1 MVAML
6 VESQNTVRV
15 NCVGS
20 SSSTRRLW
28 ATRDAHGQRLA
39 LRVGLGNGVKSRLVL
54 VRATAVTAMVA
65 AARLSVPFNGWLQ
78 MGTFARLLTTVTLDM
93 GRARLAHGATVRA
106 LGNWSTLLVDM
117 LKWTVRMLTVAHTM
131 AADAGLAGILF
142 SINYHFGGGCE
153 LV

>member
-1 MVAML
+1 ML
-6 VESQNTVRV
+6 T
-15 NCVGS
+15 
-20 SSSTRRLW
+20 
-28 ATRDAHGQRLA
+28 
-39 LRVGLGNGVKSRLVL
+39 
-54 VRATAVTAMVA
+54 
-65 AARLSVPFNGWLQ
+65 SVPFNGWLQ
-78 MGTFARLLTTVTLDM
+78 MGTFARLLTTVTFDM

-117 LKWTVRMLTVAHTM
+117 LKWTVWRLQVVSSGSDDELECSTYNRRTRMLTVAHTM